1 MFKIGNRK
9 IGKEC
14 PVFIVAEM
22 SANHL
27 QKFDIAV
34 KIIKK
39 AKWAGADAIKLQTF
53 TPDTITINCNNEY
66 FRIKQGIW
74 KEQTLY
80 ELYKKA
86 YMPWGWQ
93 PKLKEIAEE
102 EGLIFFSTPSDK
114 TSVDFLENI
123 NVPAYKVAS
132 LEITDIPLI
141 EYIALKGKPVILSLG
156 IANYTDMKKA
166 VRTCRKQSNSQVAVL
181 KCVSVYPTPLEEV
194 NLKTITFLKDIG
206 VVTGISDHTLS
217 TSIPVASVAL
227 GASIIEKHLTL
238 DRGLGGPDATFSLE
252 PDEFKIMVESVRE
265 VEKALGKVTF
275 DLTAKM
281 KKGRELTRSLFVVE
295 DIKAGEVFTEKNI
308 RSIRPGYGLSPVLIK
323 EVIGNKAVCGIKKG
337 TPLNGKLVKK
347 G

>member
-9 IGKEC
+9 IGRGY

-27 QKFDIAV
+27 QSFDIAV

-39 AKWAGADAIKLQTF
+39 TKWAGADAIKLQTF
-53 TPDTITINCNNEY
+53 TPDTITINCDNEY
-66 FRIKQGIW
+66 FQIKQGIW
-74 KEQTLY
+74 KGQTLY

-86 YMPWGWQ
+86 YMPWDWQ
-93 PKLKEIAEE
+93 PKLKEIAEG

-114 TSVDFLENI
+114 TSVDFLEGI

-141 EYIALKGKPVILSLG
+141 EYIASKGKPVILSLG

-166 VRTCRKQSNSQVAVL
+166 VRICQKQGNSQVAVL

-194 NLKTITFLKDIG
+194 NLRAITFLKDIG
-206 VVTGISDHTLS
+206 VVTGVSDHTLS
-217 TSIPVASVAL
+217 TSIPVASVSL
-227 GASIIEKHLTL
+227 GTSIIEKHLTL
-238 DRGLGGPDATFSLE
+238 DRAVGGPDATFSLE
-252 PDEFKIMVESVRE
+252 PNEFKIMVESVRE

-281 KKGRELTRSLFVVE
+281 KKGRELARSLFVVE

-308 RSIRPGYGLSPVLIK
+308 RSIRPGYGLSPMLLK
-323 EVIGNKAVCGIKKG
+323 KVIGNKAVCSIKKG
-337 TPLNGKLVKK
+337 TPLNGKLIKK